1 MVNLINPIIESPNQN
16 RVFHDNDFANDMP
29 PVSEARQYF
38 PPTSLNNSN
47 AFNQQYHKPKRYSES
62 GSPAHG
68 SPAEAYLKA
77 RILFQPVFMQ
87 NEAATKYSMI
97 SKMSINSNQIR
108 NNLVRF
114 V

>member
-1 MVNLINPIIESPNQN
+1 MVNLINPILENPNQN
-16 RVFHDNDFANDMP
+16 RIFHNNDFANGMP
-29 PVSEARQYF
+29 LISEVRQNF

-108 NNLVRF
+108 NNVIRF